1 MLLQG
6 HTHAGCNYSS
16 FSNPWCRTF
25 LCRVHGGNRAERPLP
40 SIIVSPH
47 FHFER
52 REGWDGVVPEGVAG
66 RSGRGDRRSRP
77 RDHPQR
83 PECDDVAE
91 ALAVLQFLRNRLGAK
106 HKTTVILKC
115 IQTKKQTRPSAVAQH
130 HSEWTQ
136 PFIYLSLFLQF
147 PIGNAHRLCLS
158 FSPLWVYNWSQ
169 GGNNSRLFP
178 DFWREKWLLE
188 SEQRIVMRL

>member
-6 HTHAGCNYSS
+6 HTCADCNSS
-16 FSNPWCRTF
+16 SCRNPPCRTF

-47 FHFER
+47 FHFKR

-66 RSGRGDRRSRP
+66 RSGRGDGRSRP

-115 IQTKKQTRPSAVAQH
+115 IQTKKQTRPSLRSSASLWVDAAFH
-130 HSEWTQ
+130 LLVSLLAISRWKHS
-136 PFIYLSLFLQF
+136 
-147 PIGNAHRLCLS
+147 
-158 FSPLWVYNWSQ
+158 SPLTV
-169 GGNNSRLFP
+169 LFSCMGLQVQP
-178 DFWREKWLLE
+178 RWKQF
-188 SEQRIVMRL
+188 